1 MARIGAAL
9 ASYSVESI
17 SWLGDDD
24 NLQARTREAL
34 DVQTGSALE
43 RFGSNINEFATY
55 VAVERGIAHEAVAR
69 LNSGR
74 IKGRAVKARLLT
86 DA

>member
-1 MARIGAAL
+1 MIAAPVSTEL
-9 ASYSVESI
+9 
-17 SWLGDDD
+17 WLRHIR
-24 NLQARTREAL
+24 QAQDFHKRTGERHWRVGL
-34 DVQTGSALE
+34 CVDGYPFYWTG
-43 RFGSNINEFATY
+43 IATY

-74 IKGRAVKARLLT
+74 IKGRTVKARLLT